1 MMPKSRWAEL
11 CSFQRFWGKSP
22 PCLFQLLV
30 TPGSLEI
37 IIQYVLISRFLL
49 ISTKTL
55 FPNIHKFWRLR
66 RTHIS
71 FGGITI
77 QHNICMLSCFSH
89 VWLFV
94 TLWTVAHQVPLSMIG
109 FPGQNTGVDYHALL
123 QGIFLTQ
130 GLNLCLW
137 HLLYWQVVSLPLAPP
152 RKLSTHYITLQMLP
166 NSLHN
171 LFVKIEA
178 TECPEGAKFRQRSI
192 ITVTLWPHQRLEKW
206 F

>member
-109 FPGQNTGVDYHALL
+109 FSRPEYWSGLPCPPSGDLPDPG
-123 QGIFLTQ
+123 IEP
-130 GLNLCLW
+130 
-137 HLLYWQVVSLPLAPP
+137 VSLTSTVLAGGFFTT
-152 RKLSTHYITLQMLP
+152 STT
-166 NSLHN
+166 
-171 LFVKIEA
+171 
-178 TECPEGAKFRQRSI
+178 
-192 ITVTLWPHQRLEKW
+192 
-206 F
+206 

>member
-22 PCLFQLLV
+22 LCLFQLLV

-37 IIQYVLISRFLL
+37 IIQYDLISRFLL

-66 RTHIS
+66 HTHIS
-71 FGGITI
+71 FGEITI

-94 TLWTVAHQVPLSMIG
+94 TLWTVAHQIPLSRILQARILQWITMPSFRGSSWPRDWTCVSDIYCIG
-109 FPGQNTGVDYHALL
+109 SWFLYH
-123 QGIFLTQ
+123 
-130 GLNLCLW
+130 
-137 HLLYWQVVSLPLAPP
+137 
-152 RKLSTHYITLQMLP
+152 
-166 NSLHN
+166 
-171 LFVKIEA
+171 
-178 TECPEGAKFRQRSI
+178 
-192 ITVTLWPHQRLEKW
+192 
-206 F
+206 